1 MPEDRRPP
9 QRAGASARSATG
21 LAVLL
26 VGAGVLHGLV
36 PRPYAAIL
44 PRFLGAPRAWV
55 YGSGAAELA
64 VGAAV
69 ARPATRR
76 LGGLAAAALFVVVFP
91 ANVTMAVRAFRSR
104 RGPVVTAVALL
115 RLPLQYPLVRWALAV
130 SRADGAA

>member
-1 MPEDRRPP
+1 VQADRRPAP
-9 QRAGASARSATG
+9 HAGASARSATG

-26 VGAGVLHGLV
+26 VGAGILHGLA
-36 PRPYAAIL
+36 PRPYASIV

-55 YGSGAAELA
+55 YGSGVAELA

-76 LGGLAAAALFVVVFP
+76 AGARAAAALFVLVFP
-91 ANVTMAVRAFRSR
+91 ANVTMAVRAVRSG
-104 RGPVVTAVALL
+104 RGPAYTGVALL

-130 SRADGAA
+130 SRADGPA